1 MDKKEDGETE
11 RWRRREKHRLK
22 DKETERLID
31 TEREGR
37 GGREEME
44 KKKREK

>member
-1 MDKKEDGETE
+1 
-11 RWRRREKHRLK
+11 LK

-44 KKKREK
+44 KKEKREVEEVYFKKFLSEDG